1 MPLFASITDSAESAL
16 LIQMVAECQR
26 IALIWQSV
34 SRVHALVHVA
44 FRFSDGSRRS
54 CRHSSCSAHYWS
66 SDRCI
71 AGFCAEKQRSGL
83 TLSSS
88 LFRCTKSGG
97 LTPRIVRSIWLKFNT
112 RHRSLPGSEGRD
124 LPWLF
129 GWSSAVRTSPRDNK
143 VGMDLLCSAV
153 ACVSDQCELDGRR
166 HEPSAGVPDRWPAF

>member
-1 MPLFASITDSAESAL
+1 MFLARKCGSRLGIAWFLPLECVAFGRCTTLFASMTDSAESAL

-71 AGFCAEKQRSGL
+71 AGLCAEKQRSGL
-83 TLSSS
+83 NVSPVLVFAS
-88 LFRCTKSGG
+88 KAGV
-97 LTPRIVRSIWLKFNT
+97 TPRFSRSIWLKLNKP
-112 RHRSLPGSEGRD
+112 HRSLPGSEGRD
-124 LPWLF
+124 LLWLF
-129 GWSSAVRTSPRDNK
+129 G
-143 VGMDLLCSAV
+143 
-153 ACVSDQCELDGRR
+153 
-166 HEPSAGVPDRWPAF
+166 